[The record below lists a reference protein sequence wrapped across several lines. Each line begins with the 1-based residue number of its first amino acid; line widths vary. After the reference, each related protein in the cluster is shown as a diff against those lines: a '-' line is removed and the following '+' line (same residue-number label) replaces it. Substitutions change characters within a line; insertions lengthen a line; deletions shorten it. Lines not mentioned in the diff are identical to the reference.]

1 VANFQLFNKEIFNHD
16 IPINMVVFMP
26 NDFDFTP
33 VDQLFSSTCKNLCI
47 KYLIHI
53 VKLNFQDS
61 KKCLAD
67 IERNIED
74 K

>member
-1 VANFQLFNKEIFNHD
+1 
-16 IPINMVVFMP
+16 MVVFMP